1 MMSLLAILAL
11 GDGLRNRYQM
21 RAGKN
26 QQLHLMA
33 EEIRHRIESVRKE
46 NLQQRQWL
54 DVSG

>member
-1 MMSLLAILAL
+1 MC
-11 GDGLRNRYQM
+11 RYQM

-33 EEIRHRIESVRKE
+33 EEIRHRIESLRKE

-54 DVSG
+54 DVRTKKAIILFDLVQPL